1 MAKNISSKKAAAKKT
16 TAKQPTK
23 KAAKKASSKKSSKTN
38 SLLPIEVK
46 LISSQTLRFV
56 NGQEIAPNYEVK
68 EGEEVT
74 TKTIEHYV
82 VVVGDKQQTQLADKT
97 QCQAWADGIK
107 EQQQNIYQMHLE
119 NGKTKAEAIKYTNQR
134 YM

>member
-1 MAKNISSKKAAAKKT
+1 MAKNISSKKAATKKT

-23 KAAKKASSKKSSKTN
+23 KAAKKASPKKSSKK
-38 SLLPIEVK
+38 SGLLTIEVK

-56 NGQEIAPNYEVK
+56 NGQEIAPNYQVK

-74 TKTIEHYV
+74 TKTIDHYAV
-82 VVVGDKQQTQLADKT
+82 FVGEKQQTQLADKT
-97 QCQAWADGIK
+97 QCQAWADGIAS
-107 EQQQNIYQMHLE
+107 QQQNIYQMHLE
-119 NGKTKAEAIKYTNQR
+119 NGKSKTEAIQYTNQR